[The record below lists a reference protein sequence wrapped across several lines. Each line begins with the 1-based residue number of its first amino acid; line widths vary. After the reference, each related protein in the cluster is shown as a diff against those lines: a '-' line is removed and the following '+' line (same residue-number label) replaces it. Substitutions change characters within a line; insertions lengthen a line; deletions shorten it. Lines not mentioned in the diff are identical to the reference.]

1 MTTKEAYEEAKE
13 AEADIRE
20 ELLDIDEQLGAIRDK
35 IEDVLSH
42 SSKEQAVRMIAQ
54 EALYKREEALALRAI
69 ELDTSWQVAKI
80 KTVDLRRQYLRE
92 CGLKIGEEDGRE
104 G

>member
-1 MTTKEAYEEAKE
+1 MTGRKAYEEAKE

-35 IEDVLSH
+35 IEDVLSQ
-42 SSKEQAVRMIAQ
+42 SSKEQAVHMIAQ
-54 EALYKREEALALRAI
+54 EGLYKREEALALRAI
-69 ELDTSWQVAKI
+69 ELDTKWQVAKI

-92 CGLKIGEEDGRE
+92 CGLQIGKEDGRE